1 MKYGLNIRR
10 DRRRISRRGVISFIQ
25 WVRSTRW
32 HSTYPSLPDDVTI
45 QFIDSVPKLYSAV
58 IEMQQEAVLGWDFE
72 FSHGNNVFCTVS
84 LIQVAGQKKM

>member
-1 MKYGLNIRR
+1 MGSFYTLAFH
-10 DRRRISRRGVISFIQ
+10 ISITSR
-25 WVRSTRW
+25 
-32 HSTYPSLPDDVTI
+32 LPDDVTI